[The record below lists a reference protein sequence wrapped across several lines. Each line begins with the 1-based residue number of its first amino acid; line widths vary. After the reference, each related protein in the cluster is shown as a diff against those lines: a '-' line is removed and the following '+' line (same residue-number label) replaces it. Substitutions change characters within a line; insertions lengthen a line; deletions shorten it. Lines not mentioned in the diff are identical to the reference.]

1 MKFCTTS
8 PTPVPRSPTATMIA
22 GQITA
27 TLSFFLEIPIA
38 APIAEITAS
47 TIRILYIHIVMF
59 TSVKPAP

>member
-8 PTPVPRSPTATMIA
+8 PTPVPRRPTATMIA

-38 APIAEITAS
+38 AAIAEITAR
-47 TIRILYIHIVMF
+47 TMRILYIHIVMF